1 MSDFLVEHYV
11 LHATPYKETSALV
24 TGFSLELGKIRYVAK
39 GVYGKSNKFKG
50 LTQAFTLF
58 STRLTGKGEL
68 KSGYASEALHNPIPL
83 KGTGLFCAMY
93 CNEVLVRLLPHEEPF
108 ETGFR
113 FYQHTLSRLADEE
126 HAEPVL
132 REFELFLL
140 DELGS
145 SYDFATDAMTD
156 QPIEADKYYDFV
168 LEQGFCL
175 ASDGSKQCF
184 SGEQILAIGQRD
196 WSPQALKV
204 AKYFT
209 RLALSPYL
217 GNKPLKSRELFQKP
231 L

>member
-1 MSDFLVEHYV
+1 MAEFMVEHYV

-58 STRLTGKGEL
+58 STRLSGNGEL
-68 KSGYASEALHNPIPL
+68 KSGYASEALHKPVAL
-83 KGTGLFCAMY
+83 QGTALYCALY

-108 ETGFR
+108 ETGFH
-113 FYQHTLSRLADEE
+113 FYQHTLQRLAKEPQ
-126 HAEPVL
+126 AEPVL

-140 DELGS
+140 QELGS
-145 SYDFATDAMTD
+145 AYDFFYDALSND
-156 QPIEADKYYDFV
+156 PIAPEKSYDFV

-175 ASDGSKQCF
+175 ASATSKQAF
-184 SGEQILAIGQRD
+184 LGEHILAIGQQN